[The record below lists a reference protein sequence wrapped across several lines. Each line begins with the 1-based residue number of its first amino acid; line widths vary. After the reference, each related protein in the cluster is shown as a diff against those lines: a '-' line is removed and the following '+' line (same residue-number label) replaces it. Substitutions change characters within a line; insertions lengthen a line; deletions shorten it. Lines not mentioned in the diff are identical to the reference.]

1 MGIDFGTFRL
11 AQDDA
16 FFPRVMSWVVREA
29 VRSFLAIFVWQC
41 FAPGA
46 SVIDS
51 IRRRA
56 EPLDPGGHTMI
67 QVKDFVLVAGLRAI
81 GYVSALGFLL
91 VLAIESSGAA
101 RATGLL
107 FEDTKVP
114 ANYPQVEGA
123 PTWSLEAVV
132 VRADDAQRHPLA
144 VFIDGTPETNPRP
157 MLYVARELARRGW
170 TTVAVMRPGYGTSEG
185 KEPSGDYV
193 SRSNFAA
200 ETLRETLRVMG
211 QMSYIDPSRAI
222 VIGHSTGGLG
232 AVALTATP
240 PATLVAAISFSG
252 NIGSQYYNGKLDTV
266 SDPAGVLKAFETF
279 GHVSRVPM
287 LWIYAENDHHMGPT
301 LAQAY
306 YKTFTDAG
314 GKAIFHMAPATAGTD
329 GHQLYSMPDE
339 LPIWTPY
346 LDQFLSDQHLALRSP
361 PLTVTLPRVT
371 PPAGL
376 TASGRQAF
384 ATYLA
389 ALPHKAFAMNN
400 SHWGSAWL
408 ADSTAVAEATALKS
422 CKNTDSKPCKI
433 VMIDDKLAP

>member
-1 MGIDFGTFRL
+1 MALPPKGEFRILLHFGDRPPRRHGRDARTQPRPAL
-11 AQDDA
+11 PQMAHPNNNSAQ
-16 FFPRVMSWVVREA
+16 
-29 VRSFLAIFVWQC
+29 RSKT
-41 FAPGA
+41 PGQR
-46 SVIDS
+46 SCDHYT
-51 IRRRA
+51 
-56 EPLDPGGHTMI
+56 LDTKLPPI
-67 QVKDFVLVAGLRAI
+67 VNSALRAM
-81 GYVSALGFLL
+81 GYLSALGFLL

-101 RATGLL
+101 QATGIL
-107 FEDTKVP
+107 FEDTRVP

-123 PTWSLEAVV
+123 PTWLLEAVV
-132 VRADDAQRHPLA
+132 VRPDDVQRHPLA

-170 TTVAVMRPGYGTSEG
+170 ATVAVMRPGYGTSEG

-200 ETLRETLRVMG
+200 QTLRETLRVIG
-211 QMSYIDPSRAI
+211 QKPYIDPRRAI
-222 VIGHSTGGLG
+222 AIGHSTGGLG

-240 PATLVAAISFSG
+240 PANLVAAISFSG

-266 SDPAGVLKAFETF
+266 SDPGGVLKAFETF
-279 GHVSRVPM
+279 GQMSRIPM
-287 LWIYAENDHHMGPT
+287 LWIYAENDHHMGST

-314 GKAIFHMAPATAGTD
+314 GKAVLHMAPATATGTD
-329 GHQLYSMPDE
+329 GHQLYSIPDE

-346 LDQFLSDQHLALRSP
+346 FDQFLSDQHLALRSP
-361 PLTVTLPRVT
+361 PLNITLPHVT

-389 ALPHKAFAMNN
+389 ALPHKAFAIGNLR
-400 SHWGSAWL
+400 WGSARL
-408 ADSTAVAEATALKS
+408 ADSTAAAEATALKY
-422 CKNTDSKPCKI
+422 CQGTDSKPCKI
-433 VMIDDKLAP
+433 VMIDDKLVP